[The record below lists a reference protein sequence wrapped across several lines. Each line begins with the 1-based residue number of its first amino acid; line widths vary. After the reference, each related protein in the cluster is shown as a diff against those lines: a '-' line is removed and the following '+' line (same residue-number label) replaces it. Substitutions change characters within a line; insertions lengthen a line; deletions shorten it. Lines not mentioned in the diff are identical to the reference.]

1 MLASEISLPGT
12 LKVHRSM
19 TSGIEVP
26 AYLSSILKIQNT
38 EIPQLTI
45 TINTDLS
52 TSLLPVLDDRR
63 GRVDNCAVHIEE
75 QGGKVDDLSRGGEVV
90 FFVVRHLERG

>member
-38 EIPQLTI
+38 ENPQLTI

-63 GRVDNCAVHIEE
+63 GRVDNCGVHIEE